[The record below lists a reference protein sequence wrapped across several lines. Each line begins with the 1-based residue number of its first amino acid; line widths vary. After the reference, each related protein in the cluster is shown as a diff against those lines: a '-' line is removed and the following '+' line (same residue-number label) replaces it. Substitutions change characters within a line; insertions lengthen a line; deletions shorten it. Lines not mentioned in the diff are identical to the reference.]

1 MEVFAVRG
9 RSAVACDTTA
19 PEVAG
24 IFPPNSM
31 RLILVFSSSSSSQT
45 EVAGPVEPW
54 DSVSSAR
61 GTGSCGVSTWA
72 TCELSREDE

>member
-1 MEVFAVRG
+1 VDSAGEGMGFRCWCGEDEAVVMEVFAVRG

-31 RLILVFSSSSSSQT
+31 RRILVFSSSSSSQT
-45 EVAGPVEPW
+45 EVAGPVDP
-54 DSVSSAR
+54 
-61 GTGSCGVSTWA
+61 
-72 TCELSREDE
+72 